1 VHLRT
6 IEEEHMARPSLYA
19 TAFVVLTVTL
29 APVWT
34 SRLRAHVGD
43 RADSQ
48 QATFVGSDLFR
59 TYCASCH
66 GTGAR
71 GDGPLAEMLK
81 KRPADLT
88 VFARNNGGAFPAEL
102 VGKIIDGRQ
111 PVKGHGGKD
120 MPVWGDA
127 FKEASGGADEAAIKA
142 RIDALVR
149 HVETLQAK

>member
-1 VHLRT
+1 
-6 IEEEHMARPSLYA
+6 
-19 TAFVVLTVTL
+19 
-29 APVWT
+29 
-34 SRLRAHVGD
+34 
-43 RADSQ
+43 
-48 QATFVGSDLFR
+48 
-59 TYCASCH
+59 
-66 GTGAR
+66 
-71 GDGPLAEMLK
+71 MLK